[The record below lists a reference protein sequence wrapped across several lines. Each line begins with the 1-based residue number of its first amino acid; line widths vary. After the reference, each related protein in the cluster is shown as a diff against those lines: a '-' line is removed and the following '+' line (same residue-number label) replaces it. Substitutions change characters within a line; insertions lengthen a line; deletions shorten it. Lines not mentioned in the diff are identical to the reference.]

1 MKSLYRSKR
10 AIALRPARLYDNAIA
25 MPALIFRIAA
35 LIFAAGALLAQ
46 HTFSE
51 NDIEEGG
58 RLYEANCSR
67 CHGAEGNLVAGVD
80 FARGKFLRASTDQD
94 LVRVIRMGIPAAG
107 MPPGK
112 YSDFQAETIVAYIRS
127 MGGSTLANK
136 PALGDPARGR
146 SLFEG
151 KGGCLACHR
160 VNGHGSRLGPDLS
173 DIGTLRRSAG
183 QLKRSILEP
192 DAEMLPAN
200 RFVRLVTK
208 DGATISGRLLNQ
220 DTFSVQLIDSKEQ
233 LVSFLRSNL
242 REFTFV
248 EKSPMP
254 SYRDKLSS
262 QEIDDILGYLVS
274 LKGL

>member
-10 AIALRPARLYDNAIA
+10 TIALRPARLYDNAIA
-25 MPALIFRIAA
+25 MPALTFRICA
-35 LIFAAGALLAQ
+35 LIFAAGPLLAQ
-46 HTFSE
+46 HAFSE
-51 NDIEEGG
+51 NDIEDGG

-94 LVRVIRMGIPAAG
+94 LVRVIRTGIPAAG
-107 MPPGK
+107 MPPGN
-112 YSDFQAETIVAYIRS
+112 YSDFRAETIVAYLRS
-127 MGGSTLANK
+127 MGRAGVNNT
-136 PALGDPARGR
+136 ALGDPVRGR

-151 KGGCLACHR
+151 KGGCLNCHR

-173 DIGTLRRSAG
+173 DIGSLRRVAG

-192 DAEMLPAN
+192 DAEILPPN
-200 RFVRLVTK
+200 RFVRLITK
-208 DGATISGRLLNQ
+208 DGATMEGRLLNQ

-233 LVSFLRSNL
+233 LVSILRSNL
-242 REFTFV
+242 REFTFA

>member
-1 MKSLYRSKR
+1 LT
-10 AIALRPARLYDNAIA
+10 
-25 MPALIFRIAA
+25 FRICA
-35 LIFAAGALLAQ
+35 LIFAAGPLLAQ
-46 HTFSE
+46 HAFSE
-51 NDIEEGG
+51 NDIEDGG

-94 LVRVIRMGIPAAG
+94 LVRVIRTGIPAAG
-107 MPPGK
+107 MPPGN
-112 YSDFQAETIVAYIRS
+112 YSDFRAETIVAYLRS
-127 MGGSTLANK
+127 MGRAGVNNT
-136 PALGDPARGR
+136 ALGDPVRGR

-151 KGGCLACHR
+151 KGGCLNCHR

-173 DIGTLRRSAG
+173 DIGSLRRVAG

-192 DAEMLPAN
+192 DAEILPPN
-200 RFVRLVTK
+200 RFVRLITK
-208 DGATISGRLLNQ
+208 DGATMEGRLLNQ

-233 LVSFLRSNL
+233 LVSILRSNL
-242 REFTFV
+242 REFTFA

>member
-1 MKSLYRSKR
+1 
-10 AIALRPARLYDNAIA
+10 
-25 MPALIFRIAA
+25 MPALTFRILV
-35 LIFAAGALLAQ
+35 LIFAAGPLLAQ
-46 HTFSE
+46 HAFSE
-51 NDIEEGG
+51 NDIEDGG

-67 CHGAEGNLVAGVD
+67 CHGAEGNLVTGVD

-94 LVRVIRMGIPAAG
+94 LVRVIRTGIPAAG
-107 MPPGK
+107 MPPGN
-112 YSDFQAETIVAYIRS
+112 YTDFRAETIVAYIRS
-127 MGGSTLANK
+127 MGRSTDVNNT
-136 PALGDPARGR
+136 ALGDPVRGR

-151 KGGCLACHR
+151 KGGCLNCHR

-173 DIGTLRRSAG
+173 DIGALRRAAG

-192 DAEMLPAN
+192 DAEILPPN
-200 RFVRLVTK
+200 RFVRLITK
-208 DGATISGRLLNQ
+208 DGATINGRLLNQ

-233 LVSFLRSNL
+233 LVSILRSNL
-242 REFTFV
+242 REFAFV